1 MSALVTLDEER
12 KTLKDLKVFL
22 GNILPSVYFARNLSE
37 KLTGKYVLFCLVS
50 DLHTSL
56 TYR

>member
-37 KLTGKYVLFCLVS
+37 KLTGKYVLICSSEL
-50 DLHTSL
+50 
-56 TYR
+56 